1 MKSDI
6 LIQGC
11 LIAFLDLFL
20 FDNESI
26 TFYIHLPFW
35 TSVAAWVVQLVFP
48 QDKWLKIEGQENY
61 LRAKVHRNIFST
73 LCLTWYENLKHIMY
87 RGLGKEQWNKLSL
100 SISSLSHAT
109 VNLILPLTEIMD
121 FEASLLRITE
131 KLFSL
136 HV

>member
-1 MKSDI
+1 
-6 LIQGC
+6 
-11 LIAFLDLFL
+11 
-20 FDNESI
+20 
-26 TFYIHLPFW
+26 
-35 TSVAAWVVQLVFP
+35 
-48 QDKWLKIEGQENY
+48 
-61 LRAKVHRNIFST
+61 
-73 LCLTWYENLKHIMY
+73 MY

-136 HV
+136 NV